1 MQPFDQLPC
10 SQITKPVIRG
20 PFVLLFLGLL
30 LSFASQPEKL
40 FGQLAAA
47 KISLLDGT
55 EIQGRIRSIDEAG
68 NVLGDRL
75 PAGLQLSE
83 ISSIVMIGKPQTP
96 SKAGRVAIGLVN
108 GSKLLSNGVEL
119 EGEVLRFESAIG
131 MDSLPLQ
138 VIRSIVWKDS
148 ELLKQQLDQSLTAE
162 DRVIVQSS
170 EGERMVQGLV
180 EGLNTQQLSIQYQ
193 NQSRK
198 IGVERINAVLMADIG
213 VKPQQ
218 GSIASLVLSDASEVK
233 GLIQELKN
241 EQITLRLT
249 ESVSVD
255 IPTGLVVSVSIL
267 SDRQRFLSDM
277 EPIDVQQRTEFTIQ
291 RKWQRNLN
299 VQGSR
304 LALTIGN
311 ANQIQEFA
319 KGLGTQAYTQ
329 LDFVNENGFS
339 RFKATVGIDTDTKG
353 KGDCK
358 MVVRG
363 DGIELWSARVK
374 GSEVAREI
382 DVDISGIKVV
392 SLVVEPGEAFDLADH
407 ANWCDARFIK

>member
-1 MQPFDQLPC
+1 MQPFYQLPC

-40 FGQLAAA
+40 YGQLAAA

-96 SKAGRVAIGLVN
+96 SKAGLVAIGLVN

-138 VIRSIVWKDS
+138 VVRSIVWKDS

-249 ESVSVD
+249 ESVSVE
-255 IPTGLVVSVSIL
+255 IPTGQVVSISIL

-291 RKWQRNLN
+291 RQWQRNLN
-299 VQGSR
+299 VQGSP
-304 LALTIGN
+304 LVLTIGN

-339 RFKATVGIDTDTKG
+339 RFKAMVGIDTDTKG